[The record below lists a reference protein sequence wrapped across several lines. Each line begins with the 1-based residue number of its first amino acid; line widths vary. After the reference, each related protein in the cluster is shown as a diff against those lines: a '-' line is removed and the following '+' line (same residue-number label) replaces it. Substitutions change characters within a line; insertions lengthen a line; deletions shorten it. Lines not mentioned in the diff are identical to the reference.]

1 MSIDLEK
8 NHNRIYSMNINGM
21 NRDPD
26 FYLKKAKYF
35 YSKSQENV
43 DSDSTDSDDEKINS
57 TKNVSKNIP
66 KNISKNVPKY
76 IPKNISKNVPKYIPK
91 NISKNVPKYIPK
103 NIPKNISKNVP
114 KNIPKNISKNIPKN
128 ISKNVPEYIS
138 KNVPKNIS
146 KNIPKS
152 VPNKSRNKSRNK
164 YYNSSED
171 SDYSSDE
178 SNTISENYSDEVDTE
193 VIYSDYSDNSDNNV
207 QNNVENEDDYDYEYV
222 KMEPVD
228 LAQLIEEHTD
238 LRSKIKPK
246 YTRFYDPVTRH
257 YYSIDKLF
265 EHEDVLLNKRPT
277 TGVWYPEIQNQNNIM
292 KDPKTGQLF
301 RVKKIYN
308 PKGKYHYEINS
319 VKRQTKRKPG
329 TTYYTVTYEDLDPLD

>member
-8 NHNRIYSMNINGM
+8 NHNRIYSMNINSMNINSMNINSM
-21 NRDPD
+21 NRDPE

-43 DSDSTDSDDEKINS
+43 DSDSTDSDNEKNNS
-57 TKNVSKNIP
+57 TKNIPRNIPKNIPKNVSKNIP
-66 KNISKNVPKY
+66 KNIPKNVSKN
-76 IPKNISKNVPKYIPK
+76 IPKNVSKN
-91 NISKNVPKYIPK
+91 IPK
-103 NIPKNISKNVP
+103 NIPKNV
-114 KNIPKNISKNIPKN
+114 SKNIPKN
-128 ISKNVPEYIS
+128 IPKNV
-138 KNVPKNIS
+138 S
-146 KNIPKS
+146 KNIPKNI
-152 VPNKSRNKSRNK
+152 PNKSRNKYSN
-164 YYNSSED
+164 YSED

-178 SNTISENYSDEVDTE
+178 SNSINTVYSDEVDSE
-193 VIYSDYSDNSDNNV
+193 SIYSDYSDNNV
-207 QNNVENEDDYDYEYV
+207 QNNIDNEDDYDYEYI

>member
-1 MSIDLEK
+1 MKITYTHIYFETHLNFSMSIDLEK
-8 NHNRIYSMNINGM
+8 NHNRIYSMNINSMNINSMNINSM
-21 NRDPD
+21 NRDPE

-43 DSDSTDSDDEKINS
+43 DSDSTDSDNEKNNS
-57 TKNVSKNIP
+57 TKNIPRNIPKNIPKNVSKNIP
-66 KNISKNVPKY
+66 KNIPKNVSKN
-76 IPKNISKNVPKYIPK
+76 
-91 NISKNVPKYIPK
+91 IPK
-103 NIPKNISKNVP
+103 NIPKNV
-114 KNIPKNISKNIPKN
+114 SKNIPKN
-128 ISKNVPEYIS
+128 I
-138 KNVPKNIS
+138 
-146 KNIPKS
+146 
-152 VPNKSRNKSRNK
+152 PNKSRNKYSN
-164 YYNSSED
+164 YSED

-178 SNTISENYSDEVDTE
+178 SNSINTVYSDEVDSE
-193 VIYSDYSDNSDNNV
+193 SIYSDYSDNNV
-207 QNNVENEDDYDYEYV
+207 QNNIDNEDDYDYEYI